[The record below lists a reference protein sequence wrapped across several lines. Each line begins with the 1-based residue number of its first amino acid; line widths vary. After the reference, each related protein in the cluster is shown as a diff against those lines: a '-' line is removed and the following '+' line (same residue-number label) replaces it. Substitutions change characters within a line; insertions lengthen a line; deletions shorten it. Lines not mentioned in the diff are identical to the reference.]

1 MYKLWKLFYVPYIK
15 GYFSSSGR
23 YRSDDVRTG
32 EIISYVSTSA
42 SYLNFPKEVILSDEK
57 QYPIESTVLPAP
69 EFVEG
74 EKLAVQQGAGIAV
87 IKGKEKKIRACMEF
101 LRWLT
106 AKDVNSKFAVSAG
119 YLPVKS
125 EALNVQTIDV
135 LEGRGK
141 NPALEQ
147 ALDTVSTHTMYTIPA
162 VEQVSKVRDL
172 LENDM
177 REKAMSDRKAIDTA
191 VASGS
196 SREDAIAEYD
206 TEENFGIWYD
216 AFLSKVEKLEK

>member
-1 MYKLWKLFYVPYIK
+1 
-15 GYFSSSGR
+15 
-23 YRSDDVRTG
+23 
-32 EIISYVSTSA
+32 
-42 SYLNFPKEVILSDEK
+42 
-57 QYPIESTVLPAP
+57 
-69 EFVEG
+69 
-74 EKLAVQQGAGIAV
+74 
-87 IKGKEKKIRACMEF
+87 
-101 LRWLT
+101 
-106 AKDVNSKFAVSAG
+106 
-119 YLPVKS
+119 
-125 EALNVQTIDV
+125 
-135 LEGRGK
+135 
-141 NPALEQ
+141 
-147 ALDTVSTHTMYTIPA
+147 MYTIPA

>member
-1 MYKLWKLFYVPYIK
+1 
-15 GYFSSSGR
+15 
-23 YRSDDVRTG
+23 
-32 EIISYVSTSA
+32 
-42 SYLNFPKEVILSDEK
+42 
-57 QYPIESTVLPAP
+57 
-69 EFVEG
+69 
-74 EKLAVQQGAGIAV
+74 
-87 IKGKEKKIRACMEF
+87 MEF

-106 AKDVNSKFAVSAG
+106 AKDVNSKFTVSAG